1 MVDKVR
7 RESILI
13 LAKTYPSP
21 SAQYIETS
29 CVAGINRRGQM
40 RRLYPVPFRMIE
52 DSQQFSKWQWI
63 DVHVEKANR
72 DHRPESHRLYV
83 DTIEA
88 GATIESRKG
97 WVSRREWLEKI
108 PTFDSF
114 RTMDQTR
121 EQGALSIA
129 LLRPKNV
136 RLEIKKA
143 RHPDWTPEEQAKLMR
158 RDQGSLF
165 DEDETKRQLR
175 ALQKIPFDFHYVY
188 DTVGPSGDE
197 EQRHKIVDWEAGA
210 LFRRC
215 QRSHGPR
222 WEEPFR
228 AKLEEGLTGKELMF
242 LMGNQHRFQ
251 DQWLIISLI
260 YPPKR
265 AANDGCQPSLF

>member
-29 CVAGINRRGQM
+29 CVAGINSHGEM

-52 DSQQFSKWQWI
+52 DSQQFSKWQW
-63 DVHVEKANR
+63 VEVRVEKANK

-83 DTIEA
+83 DTIET
-88 GATIESRKG
+88 GAVVDSKRSWSSR
-97 WVSRREWLEKI
+97 WAWLDKI

-114 RTMDQTR
+114 RKMDESR
-121 EQGALSIA
+121 EHGSLSIA

-143 RHPDWTPEEQAKLMR
+143 RHQDWTPEEHAKLMQ

-165 DEDETKRQLR
+165 DEVERKCQLR

-188 DTVGPSGDE
+188 DTVGPDGDE
-197 EQRHKIVDWEAGA
+197 EHRHKIVDWEAGA
-210 LFRRC
+210 LFRKC

-228 AKLEEGLTGKELMF
+228 AKLAGELTGRDLMF

-251 DQWLIISLI
+251 DQWLIISLV

-265 AANDGCQPSLF
+265 APVDERQALLF